1 MCVFFC
7 LVLCV
12 YVLFNIEDAV
22 STLIPVN
29 ALPLPTKWCH
39 PHISS
44 VPPTAFTIRPLMEGQ
59 SLFLGGPICTN
70 FIRRH
75 WQWNW
80 SYHTNVLP
88 WIPRDTAIHEAWVN
102 PHCCSS
108 VQTKK
113 LKMPDSCTHL
123 YTNQQGKERPM
134 PISGSRRANKENTL
148 CSGPGQGKGVVFPE
162 GQMNSTLRS
171 RPHEVMM
178 PEVPPLQRQKSKIKS
193 LGPRTHMRP
202 YHTRVNNQINKIYCQ
217 AHLERV
223 LVPFWQKVLTFL
235 LDLGGN

>member
-1 MCVFFC
+1 MCVLLFC
-7 LVLCV
+7 FVLCV

-29 ALPLPTKWCH
+29 DLPPPTKWCH

-75 WQWNW
+75 WPWNW
-80 SYHTNVLP
+80 SYQTNVLP
-88 WIPRDTAIHEAWVN
+88 RIPRDTAIHEAWVN
-102 PHCCSS
+102 PTSIPTNKVKRGPCPSVEAEGLIRKTHCA
-108 VQTKK
+108 
-113 LKMPDSCTHL
+113 LGL
-123 YTNQQGKERPM
+123 AKERVWFFRRVRWTALCGQDHM
-134 PISGSRRANKENTL
+134 RWCCLQYHHYRDRRAR
-148 CSGPGQGKGVVFPE
+148 SRAWGPGL
-162 GQMNSTLRS
+162 T
-171 RPHEVMM
+171 
-178 PEVPPLQRQKSKIKS
+178 
-193 LGPRTHMRP
+193 T
-202 YHTRVNNQINKIYCQ
+202 VNNQINKIYCQ
-217 AHLERV
+217 ACLERV